1 MDVLVVVTVC
11 VPVREGLIVWEGVLD
26 GVLVLDAV
34 IVGDAVCVTV
44 LVQEGVC
51 EAVLVSVFE
60 GVPVILV
67 VPVIV

>member
-1 MDVLVVVTVC
+1 M
-11 VPVREGLIVWEGVLD
+11 D

-51 EAVLVSVFE
+51 DTVLVWVFE
-60 GVPVILV
+60 GVPVVLV
-67 VPVIV
+67 VPVLV